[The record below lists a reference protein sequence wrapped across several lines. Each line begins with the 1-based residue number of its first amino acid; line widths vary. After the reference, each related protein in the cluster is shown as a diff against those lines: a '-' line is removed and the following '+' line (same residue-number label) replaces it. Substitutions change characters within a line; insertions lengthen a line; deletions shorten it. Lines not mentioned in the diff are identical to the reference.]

1 MPRRERSSWIRLVVE
16 LERSG
21 LPHAEFATKHGVGL
35 ATLRSWLYRLRKERA
50 VAQAPSLLPVRV
62 IASTAPTA
70 RWQRED
76 GAAIE
81 AELPS
86 GVRLRFSSGVD
97 PDYVAE
103 LVRRLG

>member
-1 MPRRERSSWIRLVVE
+1 MRLVVE

-50 VAQAPSLLPVRV
+50 VAQPPSLLPVRV
-62 IASTAPTA
+62 IASTAPAA
-70 RWQRED
+70 RWPSED
-76 GAAIE
+76 GSTIE
-81 AELPS
+81 AALPS
-86 GVRLRFSSGVD
+86 GVRLRFSAAVN
-97 PDYVAE
+97 PDDVAE